1 MKITMSIATPTQ
13 TKASE
18 ATGTARSNVIVS
30 VNPATGRELGAV
42 NVASAEDVKAAMTR
56 ARQAQESWYDFGL
69 QRRIAI
75 MRDVKNAMY
84 SNQKLIVAPL
94 IAETGKPSFEA
105 LLEYSPTI
113 QARTY
118 CPRIPRQPLP

>member
-1 MKITMSIATPTQ
+1 MKITMKKTTPNQ
-13 TKASE
+13 KKAYE
-18 ATGTARSNVIVS
+18 ATGEARSNFNVS

-56 ARQAQESWYDFGL
+56 ARQAQESWYDLGL

-84 SNQKLIVAPL
+84 RNQKLIVDTL

-105 LLEYSPTI
+105 LIEYWPTN
-113 QARTY
+113 QALAY
-118 CPRIPRQPLP
+118 CTR